1 MFTFTRIFL
10 TMLLMAFTQ
19 AGEGT
24 PAANSSVGAA
34 FILKSSAIGA
44 DGLLPQEFTGD
55 GSGITPPLEWSGAP
69 AGTIGY
75 ALIMSHLDPEGKIKW
90 YWTLYQIPAEVTHLE
105 KKSQDVG
112 IAGLNSINDRNGYAP
127 PHSKGPGLK
136 YYVLTLYALSD
147 LPKISVPNTSVTGA
161 ILSAAIKDCTV
172 GTAVLKVGYDRT
184 GKTDSPDSKP
194 DQRRGSPPDLPSR
207 SEAPS
212 DAPRGDNP
220 PRPTNTGIIHDTAIK
235 KDGTSVDGKPVPD
248 QARSFVPYIGKIS
261 LGFDR
266 NYLYV
271 RSDSLPDHR
280 MMVGITAW
288 QQQVPISQSYV
299 GDNAWRIPLKPVVA
313 KSPLSAKDHFFRGAI
328 ALAANGVPI
337 FNPIKNDGKT
347 DTLIAGELD
356 EFGGHCGRADDYHY
370 HTAPLHL
377 QKTVG
382 AGKPIAYA
390 LDGYPIYGLN
400 EIDGTVAKNLDAFNG
415 HADAS
420 GNYHYHAT
428 KTYPYLNGGFHG
440 EVNERGGQV
449 DPQPSASPIRE
460 AGAPLRGA
468 TITDFVAQD
477 AKKFA
482 LTYRVNGQSRTLRY
496 SIETNGTYKFIM
508 PLADGTTK
516 TEEYQRIQRGGGQG
530 EGRSPRTDGPPPR
543 ADESV
548 SPTSRS
554 EHLPSAGDIVQGN
567 RLSGERDGNDR
578 AGDAKPD
585 NKNVIK
591 PTMADTIKV
600 NVYAD
605 NWFVMYINGKLRA
618 VDSIEFTPHNVV
630 SIDILPEYP
639 MTIAVMAKDNA
650 DPKTGLEYGDR
661 IGDGG
666 FSIKFSDGTVSNA
679 TWKAK
684 SFFNGPLNHD
694 TKNPKVELQ
703 PIPEKWW
710 SVDFDDQA
718 WAQAIEFTQERVKPK
733 ESYLQADFKGAKFI
747 WSESLDLDNTVIFRT
762 KIDKPGSKQR
772 WNTKPDLDVSEA
784 PLK

>member
-1 MFTFTRIFL
+1 MFACAQIFL
-10 TMLLMAFTQ
+10 AMLVVVFAHT
-19 AGEGT
+19 GEGT
-24 PAANSSVGAA
+24 PSANSA
-34 FILKSSAIGA
+34 FMLKSSAIGA

-69 AGTIGY
+69 AGTKGY
-75 ALIMSHLDPEGKIKW
+75 ALIMSHLDPEGKTKW
-90 YWTLYQIPAEVTHLE
+90 YWTLHHIPAEVTHLE
-105 KKSQDVG
+105 KKSQEVG
-112 IAGLNSINDRNGYAP
+112 IAGLNSINDRTGYAP

-136 YYVLTLYALSD
+136 YYVHTLYALSD
-147 LPKISVPNTSVTGA
+147 LPKLNVPNTSVTGA
-161 ILSAAIKDCTV
+161 ILSAAIKDCTLS
-172 GTAVLKVGYDRT
+172 TAVLKVGYDRT
-184 GKTDSPDSKP
+184 GKTDSPESKP
-194 DQRRGSPPDLPSR
+194 DQRPDAPLHSAAP
-207 SEAPS
+207 SEAPRA
-212 DAPRGDNP
+212 DTP
-220 PRPTNTGIIHDTAIK
+220 PRPSTAGTIHDTAITK
-235 KDGTSVDGKPVPD
+235 EGTSADGKPIPE
-248 QARSFVPYIGKIS
+248 QARSFLTYVGKIS
-261 LGFDR
+261 LGFDQDF
-266 NYLYV
+266 LYV
-271 RSDSLPDHR
+271 RSDTLPDHR

-288 QQQVPISQSYV
+288 QQQVPIPQSYV

-313 KSPLSAKDHFFRGAI
+313 KTPLSAKDHFFRGAI

-377 QKTVG
+377 QKTIG

-390 LDGYPIYGLN
+390 LDGYPIFGLN

-415 HADAS
+415 HTDAR

-449 DPQPSASPIRE
+449 DPQPSATPIRD

-468 TITDFVAQD
+468 TITDFVAED

-496 SIETNGTYKFIM
+496 SIETNGTYKFVM

-516 TEEYQRIQRGGGQG
+516 TEEYRRTLRREGQG
-530 EGRSPRTDGPPPR
+530 EGRPPR
-543 ADESV
+543 PDEPPA
-548 SPTSRS
+548 PTSRS
-554 EHLPSAGDIVQGN
+554 EHSPAVGVFVQSDRTG
-567 RLSGERDGNDR
+567 GGRDGNDR
-578 AGDAKPD
+578 AGDAKSD
-585 NKNVIK
+585 NKNLIK

-630 SIDILPEYP
+630 SVDILPEYP
-639 MTIAVMAKDNA
+639 MTIAIMAKDNA
-650 DPKTGLEYGDR
+650 DPKTGLEYGDH

-666 FSIKFSDGTVSNA
+666 FIIKFADGTVSNA

-684 SFFNGPLNHD
+684 SFFKGPLNHD
-694 TKNPKVELQ
+694 TKNPKVERQ
-703 PIPEKWW
+703 QIPEKWW
-710 SVDFDDQA
+710 AMDFDDHA
-718 WAQAIEFTQERVKPK
+718 WAQAVEYTEERVKPK
-733 ESYLQADFKGAKFI
+733 DPYYQADFKGAKFI
-747 WSESLDLDNTVIFRT
+747 WSEDLDLDNTVIFRT
-762 KIDKPGSKQR
+762 KIDKPGWKPR

-784 PLK
+784 PLR

>member
-1 MFTFTRIFL
+1 MFTRTRIAL
-10 TMLLMAFTQ
+10 TMLVVVFVH
-19 AGEGT
+19 AGESA
-24 PAANSSVGAA
+24 PAANSSGGSA
-34 FILKSSAIGA
+34 FILKSPAIGA

-69 AGTIGY
+69 AGTKGY

-90 YWTLYQIPAEVTHLE
+90 YWTLYQIPAAVTHLE

-112 IAGLNSINDRNGYAP
+112 IAGLNSINDRTGYAP

-147 LPKISVPNTSVTGA
+147 LPKFTVPNGSVTGA
-161 ILSAAIKDCTV
+161 ILSATIKDCTLS
-172 GTAVLKVGYDRT
+172 TAVLKVGYDRA
-184 GKTDSPDSKP
+184 GKKDSSESRPDPREGAPAERSPTDPSSSPS
-194 DQRRGSPPDLPSR
+194 LA
-207 SEAPS
+207 APS
-212 DAPRGDNP
+212 DDLRADKA
-220 PRPTNTGIIHDTAIK
+220 PRPTTTGSIQDTAIK
-235 KDGTSVDGKPVPD
+235 KDGTSADGKRVPE
-248 QARSFVPYIGKIS
+248 QARSFLPYVGKIS
-261 LGFDR
+261 LGFDKD
-266 NYLYV
+266 YLYV

-288 QQQVPISQSYV
+288 QQQVPIPQSYV

-313 KSPLSAKDHFFRGAI
+313 KKPLSAKDNFFRGAI

-377 QKTVG
+377 QKTIG
-382 AGKPIAYA
+382 ADKPIAYA
-390 LDGYPIYGLN
+390 LDGYPIFGLN

-449 DPQPSASPIRE
+449 DPQPSATPIRE

-468 TITDFVAQD
+468 IITDFVSEN

-496 SIETNGTYKFIM
+496 SIETNGTYKFVM

-530 EGRSPRTDGPPPR
+530 EGRPPR
-543 ADESV
+543 PDEPPA
-548 SPTSRS
+548 PTSRS
-554 EHLPSAGDIVQGN
+554 EHSPVVGVIVQADRTGD
-567 RLSGERDGNDR
+567 GRDGNDR

-585 NKNVIK
+585 NKNLIK

-605 NWFVMYINGKLRA
+605 NWFVMYINGTLRA

-630 SIDILPEYP
+630 SVDILPEYP

-666 FSIKFSDGTVSNA
+666 ISIKFADGTLSNA

-684 SFFNGPLNHD
+684 SFFKGPLNHD
-694 TKNPKVELQ
+694 TKNPKVEYQL
-703 PIPEKWW
+703 IPERWW
-710 SVDFDDQA
+710 AIDFDDHA
-718 WAQAIEFTQERVKPK
+718 WAQAVEFTEERVKPK
-733 ESYLQADFKGAKFI
+733 DPYYKADFKGAKFI
-747 WSESLDLDNTVIFRT
+747 WSEDLSLNNTVIFRT
-762 KIDKPGSKQR
+762 KIDKPGWNPR
-772 WNTKPDLDVSEA
+772 WNTKPDLDVSAA
-784 PLK
+784 PLR